1 MAADFAGSYRPVV
14 TPELLAFVERA
25 FVEPAPAEQRDEV
38 RSAALAELSDAELV
52 LEADGT
58 LISRSQGVDFVRVQ
72 LSPARL
78 GAQESSFEKA
88 PGVIVTLRRI
98 DADTLVAD
106 QPGKPAITFRR
117 R

>member
-1 MAADFAGSYRPVV
+1 MTANFVGIYRPVV

-58 LISRSQGVDFVRVQ
+58 LVSRSQGIDFVRVQ
-72 LSPARL
+72 LSPAAL
-78 GAQESSFEKA
+78 AAPQVSFEKA
-88 PGVIVTLRRI
+88 PGVIVTLRRT
-98 DADTLVAD
+98 DPETLVAD
-106 QPGKPAITFRR
+106 QPGKPPITFRR
-117 R
+117 G